1 MITVYKLNES
11 FLKIEC
17 ESDVAAELS
26 ESFSFLVPGYKF
38 VPAYKLGRW
47 DGYIR
52 LFHLGKRTL
61 PIGLFDKFKQFCSDR
76 NYEYTVLEHPEYGIP
91 GETFGISYSDVE
103 EYIKTL
109 GFDTREKPIE
119 VRDYQIQGA
128 YIWLNN
134 YRAILLA
141 SVGSGK
147 SLMMGVF
154 CRCQT
159 EILGNRVL
167 IVVPTI
173 GLTTQLKN
181 DFIDYFGHTGWDGDD
196 QIHCISAGVD
206 KNINKPI
213 TISTFQSLTK
223 VSKEWLNGFDCII
236 ADEGHKVVAAS
247 IAGIFE
253 KATKVKWKLACTG
266 TVHDTKCHILHIIG
280 LTGPVHEIAPT
291 AKLIE
296 NGQLVPLDIKCIVLK
311 YSEDI
316 CKVMKKADYDT
327 EIKYI
332 VTNEKRN
339 NFIAKL
345 ANCCSGVTLVLYRFV
360 ELQGLV
366 LYNRINELTTR
377 PVHFING
384 GVIGEDREEIRIAA
398 NFSNDDIIVA
408 SIGTMSTGIN
418 LPAIENIIFC
428 HPTKSKITN
437 LQSIGR
443 GLRMKEGKSKCVLY
457 DIVDDF
463 SIGKSV
469 NITLNHFSERLK
481 MYTNAGFQFKITTI
495 KF

>member
-1 MITVYKLNES
+1 MISVYKLNES

-17 ESDVAAELS
+17 EQDVAQELS
-26 ESFSFLVPGYKF
+26 ETFSFLVPGYKF
-38 VPAYKLGRW
+38 MPMYKLGRW
-47 DGYIR
+47 DGFVR
-52 LFHLGKRTL
+52 LWSLGKRTL
-61 PIGLFDKFKQFCSDR
+61 PIGLFDKFKEFCSDR
-76 NYEYTVLEHPEYGIP
+76 NYEYTVLESKYGIP
-91 GETFGISYSDVE
+91 GETFGISYSDTE

-119 VRDYQIQGA
+119 VRDYQIQGVH
-128 YIWLNN
+128 IWLNN

-147 SLMMGVF
+147 SLIMGAF

-159 EILGNRVL
+159 EVLGNRVL

-173 GLTTQLKN
+173 GLTTQLKG
-181 DFIDYFGHTGWDGDD
+181 DFIDYFGNTGWDGND

-206 KNINKPI
+206 KTINKPI

-223 VSKEWLNGFDCII
+223 VSKDWLNAFDCII
-236 ADEGHKVVAAS
+236 ADEAQKVVAKS
-247 IAGIFE
+247 ISDIFE
-253 KATKVKWKLACTG
+253 KATEVKWKIGCTG
-266 TVHDTKCHILHIIG
+266 TVHDTRCHILNIIG
-280 LTGPVHEIAPT
+280 LTGPVAEIAPT

-296 NGQLVPLDIKCIVLK
+296 NGQLVPLDIKCIILK

-316 CKVMKKADYDT
+316 RRAMKKVDYET

-332 VTNEKRN
+332 VISEKRN
-339 NFIAKL
+339 NFITKL
-345 ANCCSGVTLVLYRFV
+345 AISCTGVTLVLYRFV

-366 LYNRINELTTR
+366 LYNKIKELTDR

-384 GVIGEDREEIRIAA
+384 DVTGNDREEIRIAA
-398 NFSNDDIIVA
+398 NLSNNDIIVA
-408 SIGTMSTGIN
+408 SQGTFAVGIN
-418 LPAIENIIFC
+418 LPSIENIIFA

-443 GLRMKEGKSKCVLY
+443 GLRLKEGKTSCMLF
-457 DIVDDF
+457 DIADDF
-463 SIGKSV
+463 SVGRSV
-469 NITLNHFSERLK
+469 NTTMNHFGERLK

-495 KF
+495 PF